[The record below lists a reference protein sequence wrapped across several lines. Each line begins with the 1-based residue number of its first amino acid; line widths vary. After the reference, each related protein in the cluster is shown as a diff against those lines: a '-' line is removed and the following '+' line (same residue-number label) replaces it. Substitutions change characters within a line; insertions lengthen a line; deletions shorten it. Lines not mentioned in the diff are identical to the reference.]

1 MANKIISCVQY
12 HKTQAIKFTE
22 RDSRHRTIKH
32 LTLKIKGQQFGTNSG

>member
-22 RDSRHRTIKH
+22 RERLSSQNNKTSDT
-32 LTLKIKGQQFGTNSG
+32 QD